1 MSIKGYKAFN
11 RGMIC
16 KGKQYEENTTYE
28 EKGNKICEAGVMH
41 FCENPFDVLNYYPL
55 IDEDGNISDFA
66 DVEAI
71 GDIYKGK
78 DKTATNK
85 LHIGAKLGLKGF
97 IKACVDFTIEKTKV
111 ETVKADDVGI
121 SSGDSAQ
128 IGSSGDSAQIG
139 SSGDYAKIGSS
150 GDSAQIGSSGDYAK
164 IGSSGDSAKIGSSGD
179 SAKIGSSGDYAQIGS
194 SGDSA
199 QIGSSGDY
207 AKIGSSGDSAQI
219 GSSGDSAQIGSSGDY
234 AQIGSSGDSAKI
246 GSSGDSAKI
255 GSSGDYAQIGS
266 SGDSA
271 KIGSSG
277 DYAKIGSSGD
287 SAQIGSSG
295 DSAQITSEGNN
306 SVVMAAGCNS
316 IAKAKIGSWITLA
329 EWIRTDKANDSGNY
343 IWIPKCVKTE
353 YVDGERI
360 KEDIFYKL
368 VDGEFKEVES
378 ED

>member
-28 EKGNKICEAGVMH
+28 ENGNEICEAGVMH

-55 IDEDGNISDFA
+55 IDENGDISDFA
-66 DVEAI
+66 QVEAI
-71 GDIYKGK
+71 GDIYKRE
-78 DKTATNK
+78 DKSATNK

-97 IKACVDFTIEKTKV
+97 IKACVDFTIEKTRIEPAKDN
-111 ETVKADDVGI
+111 ETDSGGNSAQIG
-121 SSGDSAQ
+121 SSGNSAQ
-128 IGSSGDSAQIG
+128 IGSSGDC
-139 SSGDYAKIGSS
+139 
-150 GDSAQIGSSGDYAK
+150 
-164 IGSSGDSAKIGSSGD
+164 
-179 SAKIGSSGDYAQIGS
+179 
-194 SGDSA
+194 
-199 QIGSSGDY
+199 
-207 AKIGSSGDSAQI
+207 
-219 GSSGDSAQIGSSGDY
+219 
-234 AQIGSSGDSAKI
+234 
-246 GSSGDSAKI
+246 
-255 GSSGDYAQIGS
+255 
-266 SGDSA
+266 
-271 KIGSSG
+271 
-277 DYAKIGSSGD
+277 
-287 SAQIGSSG
+287 
-295 DSAQITSEGNN
+295 AQITSEGNN

-316 IAKAKIGSWITLA
+316 IVKAKISSWITLA